1 MHDEIKV
8 TVIATGFDSA
18 VQAVQPKPIAYEA
31 QQVANGSP
39 IYIPQDTAAEDL
51 NVPTFIRR
59 QAD

>member
-1 MHDEIKV
+1 
-8 TVIATGFDSA
+8 

-31 QQVANGSP
+31 QQVVNGSP